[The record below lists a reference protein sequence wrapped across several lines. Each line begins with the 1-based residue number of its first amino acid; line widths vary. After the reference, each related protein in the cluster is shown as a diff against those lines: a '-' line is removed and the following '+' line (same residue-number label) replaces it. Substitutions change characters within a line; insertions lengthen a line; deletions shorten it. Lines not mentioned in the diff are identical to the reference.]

1 MYLWLQRCMQG
12 SFFSTAAQVY
22 KVAKAWE
29 GLPSAQHVC
38 TYARKQPSVTMSEQP
53 SSPLPAASAQVYKVA
68 KAWEGLPSA
77 EQLAQLSD
85 RLRLQRQKRRVR
97 EEAAAAGAPV
107 PPPSTAAA
115 GSGDAAAFPLELA
128 AAAAEAD
135 DDDDDAAVVEVT
147 AELGAEQVLRLRREA
162 AARAGMLIDLSKD
175 APEDELEAANR

>member
-1 MYLWLQRCMQG
+1 
-12 SFFSTAAQVY
+12 
-22 KVAKAWE
+22 
-29 GLPSAQHVC
+29 
-38 TYARKQPSVTMSEQP
+38 
-53 SSPLPAASAQVYKVA
+53 VA

-85 RLRLQRQKRRVR
+85 RLRLQRHKRRVR

-107 PPPSTAAA
+107 PPPAATATAVALPAAA
-115 GSGDAAAFPLELA
+115 DAAADQ
-128 AAAAEAD
+128 AD
-135 DDDDDAAVVEVT
+135 DDDDDDDDEAVVEVT